1 MRRLP
6 SLVILGVFAMSSHAA
21 TPSINVGSLY
31 EYIDSNKSNVLK
43 RVRSTGDATA
53 FVRVNVTEM
62 IYDAEGKS
70 TEVPVATEHLAQQQG
85 EHGNSLVASPSR
97 LIVPAN
103 GQHATRLVY
112 QGDRDKERYY
122 RVRFL
127 PVVPEKGG
135 DDFALNDT
143 EAAQYQS
150 ELSAGVRV
158 LTGYGIVVIVRP
170 RDARYDTKV
179 QEDPN
184 AFTVRN
190 QGNTTIAIDNF
201 VDCEPGETNCTAPRK
216 IHVLPGLSQ
225 RFEKVAGHRYR
236 FDMIEG
242 DKSQRMQWDA

>member
-6 SLVILGVFAMSSHAA
+6 SLVIFGVLSISAHAA

-70 TEVPVATEHLAQQQG
+70 TEVPVTTEHLGRQAAVA
-85 EHGNSLVASPSR
+85 GNSLVASPAR
-97 LIVPAN
+97 LIVPAK
-103 GQHATRLVY
+103 GQHATRLLY

-122 RVRFL
+122 RVRFV
-127 PVVPEKGG
+127 PVVPEKG
-135 DDFALNDT
+135 DADFALNDA
-143 EAAQYQS
+143 EATQYQS
-150 ELSAGVRV
+150 ELSAGIQV

-170 RDARYDTKV
+170 REARYDTQV
-179 QEDPN
+179 QEESDG
-184 AFTVRN
+184 FTVRN
-190 QGNTTIAIDNF
+190 QGNTTVAIDNL
-201 VDCEPGETNCTAPRK
+201 VDCEAGEKNCTAPRK

-225 RFEKVAGHRYR
+225 RFEKAAGHRYR
-236 FDMIEG
+236 FDLVER
-242 DKSQRMQWDA
+242 DKPKKMQVGS